1 MKKANPLSILTILVL
16 FCIEV
21 FIPICAQ
28 GEPSFQK
35 GICYAVWQKERY
47 LSAYSDKSLEMLAQT
62 GAEWVEIVTTYY
74 QQKFNS
80 VKIFPTDKTPSDASI
95 IHVINQ
101 AHQLGLKVMLKP
113 HVDLIDNSDGLWRGD
128 IGFQDEA
135 DWQAWFS
142 QYRNFILHY
151 ANLAEKTDVELFCI
165 GTELCFAST
174 QTEFWQKD
182 IIPRIKNAYS
192 GKLIYAANWNEY
204 KKISFWDDIDYVG
217 IDAYFPLANKKNPE
231 YEDIKA
237 GCKKWASEITDW
249 HKEINKPIIF
259 TEIGYRS
266 SEFSA
271 AKPWDYNLDANI
283 DLEVQ
288 VACYTAALDIFCNQS
303 WCDGIYW
310 WYWNTSPYSGGL
322 NNRDFTPQG
331 KPAEVVL
338 NRWYTN
344 NNFLFNHTEIR

>member
-1 MKKANPLSILTILVL
+1 MKKAISFSILTILVL
-16 FCIEV
+16 SCIEI
-21 FIPICAQ
+21 FTPAYAQ
-28 GEPSFQK
+28 EELSFQK
-35 GICYAVWQKERY
+35 GICYATWQKERY
-47 LSAYSDKSLEMLAQT
+47 LSTYSDKSLEMLAQT

-80 VKIFPTDKTPSDASI
+80 LKIFPTDNTPSDKSI
-95 IHVINQ
+95 IHVINK

-128 IGFQDEA
+128 IGFQDET

-151 ANLAEKTDVELFCI
+151 ANLAERTNVELFCI
-165 GTELCFAST
+165 GTELCFASM
-174 QTEFWQKD
+174 QAEFWQED
-182 IIPRIKNAYS
+182 IIPRIRNAYS

-204 KKISFWDDIDYVG
+204 KKISFWDDIDYIG

-231 YEDIKA
+231 YEEIKA
-237 GCKKWASEITDW
+237 GWRKWASEITDW
-249 HKEINKPIIF
+249 HRGINKPIIL

-271 AKPWDYNLDANI
+271 ARPWEHNSDADI

-288 VACYTAALDIFCNQS
+288 AACYIAALDVFYNQS
-303 WCDGIYW
+303 WCGGIYW
-310 WYWNTSPYSGGL
+310 WYWKTSPYSGGL

-331 KPAEVVL
+331 KPAEIVL
-338 NRWYTN
+338 SYWYAGNISSLT
-344 NNFLFNHTEIR
+344 HTEIR